1 MTPVFDKSFRAQN
14 NRDLKLRK
22 ERELYRTEKDGARVK
37 SVSARY
43 PAYAGTALEAKHGGK
58 KNAKIDRF
66 NREKGRQS
74 DGDAESGKQNNP

>member
-58 KNAKIDRF
+58 K
-66 NREKGRQS
+66 REDEQPTETNKTNDTASEQ
-74 DGDAESGKQNNP
+74 D